1 MRGYRLTNLDPK
13 GTVRQLLEICMS
25 DMERKTA
32 GVPTLKRLPLYLR
45 LLRKMKENGE
55 EYASGTVV
63 AKELGLD
70 PIVVRKDL
78 AITGA
83 VGRPRLGFPMDEIIS
98 AIEEF
103 LGWSNTSDAFLVGVG
118 NMGRALLGYQGFE
131 QHGMRIVAAFDSD
144 PNIIG
149 TAVHG
154 KSVLDI
160 SKMPDLAKRMHVR
173 IGILT
178 VTASVAQGVADAMI
192 AGGIRAIWNFTPTS
206 LDVPNYVILQREELA
221 SSLAV
226 LSHRLLIE
234 SRC

>member
-1 MRGYRLTNLDPK
+1 
-13 GTVRQLLEICMS
+13 MS
-25 DMERKTA
+25 DLERKTA

-45 LLRKMKENGE
+45 LLRQMKETGE
-55 EYASGTVV
+55 EYASGAVV

-83 VGRPRLGFPMDEIIS
+83 VGRPRLGFQMDEIIT

-118 NMGRALLGYQGFE
+118 NLGTALLGYQGFE
-131 QHGMRIVAAFDSD
+131 QHGMRIVAAFDSN
-144 PNIIG
+144 PKLIG
-149 TAVHG
+149 KTIHG
-154 KSVLDI
+154 KTILDI
-160 SKMPDLAKRMHVR
+160 KKLPQLAKRMHVQ

-178 VTASVAQGVADAMI
+178 ATASVAQDIADVMI
-192 AGGIRAIWNFTPTS
+192 EGGIRGIWNFTPAKLS
-206 LDVPNYVILQREELA
+206 VPAHVSLQREDLA

-226 LSHRLLIE
+226 LSHRLLI
-234 SRC
+234 SNHPN

>member
-1 MRGYRLTNLDPK
+1 MS
-13 GTVRQLLEICMS
+13 QL
-25 DMERKTA
+25 ERKTA

-83 VGRPRLGFPMDEIIS
+83 VGRPRLGFQMDEIIE

-103 LGWSNTSDAFLVGVG
+103 LGWSNTSEAFLVGVG
-118 NMGRALLGYQGFE
+118 SLGRALLGYQGFE
-131 QHGMRIVAAFDSD
+131 QHGMRIAAAFDKN
-144 PNIIG
+144 PAIIG
-149 TAVHG
+149 TKVHG
-154 KSVLDI
+154 KAILDI
-160 SKMPDLAKRMHVR
+160 EKMPGLAKRMHVQ

-192 AGGIRAIWNFTPTS
+192 AGGIRAI
-206 LDVPNYVILQREELA
+206 
-221 SSLAV
+221 
-226 LSHRLLIE
+226 
-234 SRC
+234 

>member
-1 MRGYRLTNLDPK
+1 MQR
-13 GTVRQLLEICMS
+13 
-25 DMERKTA
+25 TA

-63 AKELGLD
+63 AREFGLD

-83 VGRPRLGFPMDEIIS
+83 VGRPRLGFPMDEIIT

-103 LGWSNTSDAFLVGVG
+103 LGWSNSTDAFLVGAG
-118 NMGRALLGYQGFE
+118 NLGTALLGYQGFE
-131 QHGMRIVAAFDSD
+131 QHGLRIVAAFDAN
-144 PNIIG
+144 PTIIG
-149 TAVHG
+149 KKVNG
-154 KSVLDI
+154 KTILDI
-160 SKMPDLAKRMHVR
+160 KKLPALAKRMHVQ

-178 VTASVAQGVADAMI
+178 VTASVAQNVADMMI
-192 AGGIRAIWNFTPTS
+192 EGGIRGIWNFTPTT
-206 LDVPNYVILQREELA
+206 LDVPEHVILQREELA

-226 LSHRLLIE
+226 LSHRLLLE
-234 SRC
+234 NSSG